1 MAILI
6 GTDGNDTLTGADDVA
21 DDLTG
26 GLGDDILI
34 GGGGKGLDW
43 AHYDNAPFAVT
54 VNLQTGKASGGDGN
68 DTLIEI
74 EGVAGSSFNDT
85 LTGDDE
91 NNSLNGGKGKDSLIG
106 GLGNDTLMGG
116 SGNDTLQGGEGY
128 DYANY
133 GVSPLAVIVNLAT
146 GTATG
151 GDGTDTLTGMEGVFG
166 SVYNDILI
174 GDANTNSLE
183 GGDGDD
189 RLTGGGGDGDFLD
202 GGFGNDFLD
211 ASGSEFSSLIG
222 GDGNDFLMGSRE
234 GSDFMEGGLGND
246 VLIGDVGNG
255 FDQAYYSNAPAA
267 VLVNLVTGTA
277 SGGDGNDSL
286 SGIEGVSG
294 SFYNDIIIGNAS
306 DNDLVGW
313 EGNDVLDGGN
323 GNDTLR
329 GDAGNDT
336 LRGGA
341 GSDFADYWS
350 AFSAVTVN
358 LATGTATGVDGDDTL
373 SGIENVLGSVYS
385 DTLIGDAN
393 GNFLLGY
400 DGDDL
405 LNGGMGADDLRGE
418 LGNDRYVVDNIGD
431 SIHELALEGTDKVS
445 SSVTFTLPK
454 HVENLTLTGTSSI
467 NGNGNGAANTIIG
480 NSAANRLNGGADND
494 VLRGGA
500 GNDELNGGL
509 GSDALT
515 GGAGKDNFKFTV
527 LDNGDS
533 IGDFTVADDTFL
545 LENSV
550 FKALATTGTLA
561 AGQFRTGTQALDA
574 NDFIIYDNVNG
585 DLLYDAD
592 GNGVDTA
599 TVIANIGV
607 GLNMTNADIVV
618 V

>member
-43 AHYDNAPFAVT
+43 AHYDNAPSAVT
-54 VNLQTGKASGGDGN
+54 VNLLTGKASGGDGN
-68 DTLIEI
+68 DILSEI
-74 EGVAGSSFNDT
+74 EGVTGSRFNDT

-91 NNSLNGGKGKDSLIG
+91 DNSLNGGKGKDLLLG
-106 GLGNDTLMGG
+106 GLGDDTLKGG
-116 SGNDTLQGGEGY
+116 AGNDTLQGGGGF
-128 DYANY
+128 DYADY
-133 GVSPLAVIVNLAT
+133 GESPLAITVNFAT
-146 GTATG
+146 GTASG
-151 GDGTDTLTGMEGVFG
+151 GDDNDSLSSIEGVYGSFFNDVLTGDT
-166 SVYNDILI
+166 ND
-174 GDANTNSLE
+174 NSMH

-189 RLTGGGGDGDFLD
+189 RLIGGGGENDFLD
-202 GGFGNDFLD
+202 GGFGNDFID
-211 ASGSEFSSLIG
+211 ASGSESSLLSG
-222 GDGNDFLMGSRE
+222 GDGNDFLMGSRD
-234 GSDFMEGGLGND
+234 GSDFMQGGLGND
-246 VLIGDVGNG
+246 ILIGDVGNG
-255 FDQAYYSNAPAA
+255 FDQAYYSSAPAA

-286 SGIEGVSG
+286 SSIEGVFG

-306 DNDLVGW
+306 DNGLVGW
-313 EGNDVLDGGN
+313 EGNDVLDGGS

-329 GDAGNDT
+329 GEAGNDT
-336 LRGGA
+336 LRGGVGNDSA
-341 GSDFADYWS
+341 EYWS

-358 LATGTATGVDGDDTL
+358 LATGIATGDGTDTL
-373 SGIENVLGSVYS
+373 SGIENILGSDYS
-385 DTLIGDAN
+385 DTLIGDAG
-393 GNFLLGY
+393 GNFLWGG

-405 LNGGMGADDLRGE
+405 LNGGAGADDLHGG
-418 LGNDRYVVDNIGD
+418 LANDQYVVDNIGD
-431 SIHELALEGTDKVS
+431 SIHELAQEGTDKVS

-454 HVENLTLTGTSSI
+454 HVENLTLTGASTI
-467 NGNGNGAANTIIG
+467 NGNGNGAANTITG
-480 NSAANRLNGGADND
+480 NSAANRLNAGAGND

-509 GSDALT
+509 GSDTLT

-533 IGDFTVADDTFL
+533 ISDFTVADDTIL
-545 LENSV
+545 LDNAV
-550 FKALATTGTLA
+550 FKALARTGTLA

-574 NDFIIYDNVNG
+574 NDFIIYDKVGG

-592 GNGVDTA
+592 GNGVDAA
-599 TVIANIGV
+599 TIITKIGV
-607 GLNMTNADIVV
+607 GLNMTNVDIVV